1 MADWGLTFLNVQPW
15 KGLFGLIVILLFY
28 AVSGLVIH
36 LLINR
41 TKFHKKLFER
51 TTLLQ
56 YSIFQFFAITVL
68 VSMPVKLLLRQVFR
82 IKYVLVTP
90 WFNI

>member
-1 MADWGLTFLNVQPW
+1 
-15 KGLFGLIVILLFY
+15 LFY
-28 AVSGLVIH
+28 ALSGLVIH
-36 LLINR
+36 WIIMR
-41 TKFHKKLFER
+41 SEFEKKLFER
-51 TTLLQ
+51 TSFLQ

-68 VSMPVKLLLRQVFR
+68 VSMPAKLLIRQLFR